1 MWRILFQNFWVKLVA
16 IVMALLL
23 WFHVA
28 TDKKSEHIQ
37 TFPLEIVNIPERLVL
52 AQKLPDQVSVTIQGK
67 GKELLKLLLAEKKS
81 VKIDVQEF
89 KMGETDY
96 EVKPEQIPIP
106 EGLELKVTNILPPR
120 SLKVIL
126 DYPID
131 KRVRVRPDVKIFPA
145 DGFELVGEVL
155 YNPKEVTLS
164 GPRIWVRGVSVIY
177 TEKVVIGDANE
188 AISDLVDLVLPEGYN
203 LSLSATKI
211 NFSQNVEKNL
221 ERSISGLPVKSIN
234 LPRRAKV
241 MLQPDSIRVTISG
254 AESLVKEITPDQIEV
269 TVDCAKVR
277 RKETVKLPVLIS
289 LPQEI
294 NLKRAEPDSVEV
306 LIE

>member
-28 TDKKSEHIQ
+28 TDKESEHIQ

-52 AQKLPDQVSVTIQGK
+52 AQKLPDRVSVTIQGK

-96 EVKPEQIPIP
+96 EVKPEQVPIP

-126 DYPID
+126 DYPMD
-131 KRVRVRPDVKIFPA
+131 RRVRVQPDVKIFPA

-164 GPRIWVRGVSVIY
+164 GPRIWVRGVDVIH
-177 TEKVVIGDANE
+177 TEKVVIGNANA
-188 AISDLVDLVLPEGYN
+188 AISDQVDLVLPEGYN

-211 NFSQNVEKNL
+211 NFSQNVERNL
-221 ERSISGLPVKSIN
+221 ERRISGLPVKWTN
-234 LPRRAKV
+234 LPRRGKV

-254 AESLVKEITPDQIEV
+254 AESLVSEIRPDEIEV
-269 TVDCAKVR
+269 TVDCAGVK

-289 LPQEI
+289 LPQKI
-294 NLKRAEPDSVEV
+294 NLKKAEPDSVEV

>member
-28 TDKKSEHIQ
+28 TDKESEHIQ
-37 TFPLEIVNIPERLVL
+37 TFPLEIINIPERLVL

-96 EVKPEQIPIP
+96 EVKPEQVPIP
-106 EGLELKVTNILPPR
+106 EGLELKVTNVLPPR

-126 DYPID
+126 DYPMD
-131 KRVRVRPDVKIFPA
+131 KRVRVQPDVKILPA
-145 DGFELVGEVL
+145 DGFELVGQVL
-155 YNPKEVTLS
+155 YNPREVTLS
-164 GPRIWVRGVSVIY
+164 GPRIWVRGVNVIY
-177 TEKVVIGDANE
+177 TEKVVIGNANE
-188 AISDLVDLVLPEGYN
+188 AISDQVDLVLPEGYN
-203 LSLSATKI
+203 LSLSGTKI
-211 NFSQNVEKNL
+211 NFSQKVERNL
-221 ERSISGLPVKSIN
+221 ERRISGLPVKSIN
-234 LPRRAKV
+234 LPGRSKV
-241 MLQPDSIRVTISG
+241 MLQPDSVRVTISG